1 MLLELAAQR
10 ALTDAGLFRQRS
22 ERAFRQLAA
31 IDPGQQARQRRR
43 QIAGGGGRELRPAA
57 QAGAQ
62 AVLLRCGGALEVAH
76 VVLVRWSR
84 RTDRP
89 AVDAGGE
96 HAGKEAA
103 VEARIAGQT
112 GGMALLG
119 AERQVW
125 LILCGRRH
133 RHGVICWHRWLL
145 APKTGWAR
153 RPG

>member
-10 ALTDAGLFRQRS
+10 ALTDAGLFCQGS
-22 ERAFRQLAA
+22 ERAFRQFAA
-31 IDPGQQARQRRR
+31 IDPGQQARQRRW
-43 QIAGGGGRELRPAA
+43 QIAEGGGRELRPAA

-76 VVLVRWSR
+76 VVLVRWPR

-89 AVDAGGE
+89 AVDAGRE

-103 VEARIAGQT
+103 VEARIAGQA

-119 AERQVW
+119 AERQ
-125 LILCGRRH
+125 
-133 RHGVICWHRWLL
+133 
-145 APKTGWAR
+145 A
-153 RPG
+153 